1 MPIEIRT
8 YSCCNWAGIVSIQK
22 CLQIIYV
29 SGLRFNLILHPNNS
43 LHVNAINNIL
53 IPQAFL
59 KKKSIFARTLLTNDW
74 IFHGLYVEF
83 AQTAKNSF
91 QVALFDINFDH
102 TNARWFTSYFLEFI
116 IMVFH
121 TTATGVMILIQ
132 NIFPGKKSCEKLYP
146 GGPQSETVGI

>member
-1 MPIEIRT
+1 MCLDSDSTSYYIPI
-8 YSCCNWAGIVSIQK
+8 
-22 CLQIIYV
+22 
-29 SGLRFNLILHPNNS
+29 ILYM
-43 LHVNAINNIL
+43 LTQL
-53 IPQAFL
+53 TLFLFL
-59 KKKSIFARTLLTNDW
+59 KHFWKKSIFARTLLTNDW